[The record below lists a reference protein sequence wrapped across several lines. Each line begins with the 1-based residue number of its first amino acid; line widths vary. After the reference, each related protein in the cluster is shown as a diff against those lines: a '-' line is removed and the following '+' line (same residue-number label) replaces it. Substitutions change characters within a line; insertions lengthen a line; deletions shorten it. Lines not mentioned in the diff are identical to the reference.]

1 MRNARG
7 PLRVRSRLVL
17 AGTSIIPARTSH
29 SSSFAMDTQTLSS
42 TPCAGGAILLPHRGY
57 AVPTSPIV
65 LFSIAKSIER
75 DGPEE
80 ANVGFPNGII
90 GQESVTG
97 VSPQEAPGT
106 SWGRRKPCRSRR
118 RLGRRRL
125 TLHDGRLET
134 GAAMQVEIE
143 RIFIRIVISNAHMGA
158 VTAAECRHEHDIEA
172 DAGTGGH

>member
-1 MRNARG
+1 
-7 PLRVRSRLVL
+7 
-17 AGTSIIPARTSH
+17 
-29 SSSFAMDTQTLSS
+29 MDTQTLSS

-106 SWGRRKPCRSRR
+106 PWGRRNRTGVAADSD
-118 RLGRRRL
+118 
-125 TLHDGRLET
+125 DGDPDFT
-134 GAAMQVEIE
+134 TV
-143 RIFIRIVISNAHMGA
+143 V
-158 VTAAECRHEHDIEA
+158 
-172 DAGTGGH
+172 